1 MKKQKSLF
9 IAFLLVIFLACED
22 VIKIDL
28 KNVEPRIVI
37 EGVITDHPGP
47 YTVKISKTG
56 DYFEP
61 STFPTVSDAI
71 VIITDNAG
79 YSETLQE
86 AEPGIY
92 QTDSLQGMPG
102 RTYFLTVD
110 VEEDDYTAAS
120 TMPDPIEIDSLS
132 YVYETGG
139 FGPIEEGYNLHC
151 HFNDRAGI
159 DDYCRFK
166 IFKNGEMIKGYFLY
180 NDKYTDGN
188 PIDFSNFEDEVF
200 EPDDT
205 LRVELFTIDEATYDY
220 YFTLKEVI
228 ASGEEGN
235 PMVGEIPANPNT
247 NLSNGALGYF
257 GAFTIRTETI
267 IIQQE

>member
-1 MKKQKSLF
+1 LKKHKS
-9 IAFLLVIFLACED
+9 IYITLLLIIFLACED

-37 EGVITDHPGP
+37 EGVVTDQPRP

-79 YSETLQE
+79 HSETLQE
-86 AEPGIY
+86 TEPGIY
-92 QTDSLQGMPG
+92 QTDSLQSMPG
-102 RTYFLTVD
+102 RTYTLTVD
-110 VEEDDYTAAS
+110 IEGDDYTATS

-139 FGPIEEGYNLHC
+139 FGPEEEGYKLHC
-151 HFNDRAGI
+151 HFMDRAGI
-159 DDYCRFK
+159 DDNCRFK

-200 EPDDT
+200 ELDDT

-220 YFTLKEVI
+220 YSTLKDVV
-228 ASGEEGN
+228 AAGGGEGGMMGGT
-235 PMVGEIPANPNT
+235 PTNPNT

-257 GAFTIRTETI
+257 GVFTIRTDTI
-267 IIQQE
+267 VIQ